1 MSDTPRELQDLNNQ
15 AITCEPPNE
24 PSNEPPNEPSNEP
37 SNEPLN
43 EPSNEPLNEPPN
55 EPHNTSQPHEVQ
67 DLNNSDLNNTDEKS
81 PLVDYPMSSVEI
93 AADLIKQL
101 GTCDTHVKKLLNMYK
116 VVSKKLPIATYE
128 KTESEAYAEAF
139 ATDISTFSFINDS
152 EKQIKNVALREYYFK
167 LQLIY
172 IPVFLD
178 AALLYF
184 MRKAT
189 DTVLFYKL
197 PFDMLEF
204 NLLAEVYQMPA
215 GLAAEFRKFITEGF
229 LRDVRTEEPPFLLTT
244 QLTSAEI
251 INKMPEVATGFKNI
265 LNKLLTHE
273 EMGRFD
279 KNNKTD

>member
-1 MSDTPRELQDLNNQ
+1 MSDTPHELQDLNNQ
-15 AITCEPPNE
+15 AITCEPL
-24 PSNEPPNEPSNEP
+24 NEPPNEPLNKPLNKPPNEP
-37 SNEPLN
+37 PNEPL
-43 EPSNEPLNEPPN
+43 NEPLNEPPN
-55 EPHNTSQPHEVQ
+55 EPSNDAKPKLQ
-67 DLNNSDLNNTDEKS
+67 DLNNTDLNNQDDKS

-101 GTCDTHVKKLLNMYK
+101 GTCDTHVKKLLNMYR

-128 KTESEAYAEAF
+128 KSESEAYAEAF
-139 ATDISTFSFINDS
+139 ATDISTFSFVNDS

-189 DTVLFYKL
+189 DIILFYKL

-204 NLLAEVYQMPA
+204 NLLAEVYQMPV

-229 LRDVRTEEPPFLLTT
+229 LRDIRTEEPPFLLTT

-251 INKMPEVATGFKNI
+251 INKMPEVAAGFKNI

-273 EMGRFD
+273 EMGKFE

>member
-1 MSDTPRELQDLNNQ
+1 MSDTPHELQDLNNQ
-15 AITCEPPNE
+15 AITCEPF
-24 PSNEPPNEPSNEP
+24 
-37 SNEPLN
+37 NEPLN
-43 EPSNEPLNEPPN
+43 NAS
-55 EPHNTSQPHEVQ
+55 PHEVQ
-67 DLNNSDLNNTDEKS
+67 DLNNSQPEQTINQPPFEPQPEQTINQPPFEPQDLNNMDEKS

-101 GTCDTHVKKLLNMYK
+101 GTCDTHVKKLLNMYR
-116 VVSKKLPIATYE
+116 VISKKLPIATYE
-128 KTESEAYAEAF
+128 KSESEAYAEAF

-152 EKQIKNVALREYYFK
+152 EKQIKNVVLREYHFK
-167 LQLIY
+167 SQIIY

-189 DTVLFYKL
+189 DIILFYKL

-204 NLLAEVYQMPA
+204 NLLAEVYQMPV

-251 INKMPEVATGFKNI
+251 INKMPEVAAGFKNI

-273 EMGRFD
+273 EMGKFE

>member
-1 MSDTPRELQDLNNQ
+1 MSDTPHELQPEQ
-15 AITCEPPNE
+15 TITCEPL
-24 PSNEPPNEPSNEP
+24 
-37 SNEPLN
+37 NEPLN
-43 EPSNEPLNEPPN
+43 EPSNEPSND
-55 EPHNTSQPHEVQ
+55 TQPHAVQ
-67 DLNNSDLNNTDEKS
+67 DLNNTDLNNQDEKS

-128 KTESEAYAEAF
+128 KSESEAYAEAF

-189 DTVLFYKL
+189 DTIIFYKL

-204 NLLAEVYQMPA
+204 NLLAEVYQMPV

-229 LRDVRTEEPPFLLTT
+229 LRDIRTEEPPFLLTT

-251 INKMPEVATGFKNI
+251 INKMPEVAAGFKNI

-273 EMGRFD
+273 EMGKFE